1 MPITRFLSGP
11 VFSPADIVIL
21 STAFEDALRALNL
34 TNRDDPTTEIVA
46 KKIIEIA
53 KQGERDPVRLRE
65 RAVQALTNE
74 PSGRS
79 RRVGRL
85 SWRPRQPVDIRF
97 TLPD

>member
-1 MPITRFLSGP
+1 

-74 PSGRS
+74 PPAAAGA
-79 RRVGRL
+79 
-85 SWRPRQPVDIRF
+85 
-97 TLPD
+97 

>member
-1 MPITRFLSGP
+1 MPITRFLNGP

-65 RAVQALTNE
+65 RAIQALTNE
-74 PSGRS
+74 PPAAAGA
-79 RRVGRL
+79 
-85 SWRPRQPVDIRF
+85 
-97 TLPD
+97 